1 MARVKLAKNAG
12 FCMGV
17 RRAMDITL
25 EAAMKKDGPI
35 YTYGPLI
42 HNPQVLELLGGK
54 GVHALNEEDWEKDL
68 KEIRGRDSITVIIR
82 AHGIT
87 PEERQRIKDLGVRI
101 LNATCPHVG
110 KVQGI
115 IKRHAQQEYATLIW
129 GDKDHAE
136 VIGLLGYTAGK
147 GIVVNS
153 LEELASLPQYE
164 KVCLVAQTTQDQ
176 HRFEEFAQAFQKK
189 YPGAKI
195 FNTICES
202 THRRQQ
208 EVLTLA
214 QKVDAMVV
222 VGGKG
227 SGNTRRLA
235 KISEEA
241 GVPTFHIETEKD
253 LDLKAL
259 SAYPAIGITAGTST
273 PTWLI
278 AHVVERLKGVESAKG
293 KGQFLARA
301 ARLLAISYLLLALGA
316 GSLAYTSILIQ
327 GLRPEISLVL
337 ISSFYVF
344 SIHVLNRL
352 MDKASEKYN
361 QPGRMEFYERYGSRM
376 ILAAILSAGAA
387 LILAWREGIY
397 PFLLL
402 LAIFGSGLIYNLSI
416 FPFAP
421 DGKFRYRRMR
431 DIPGSKTIF
440 VALAWGIVTSIL
452 PPLAQGNWVL
462 PAMTVALFFTSTMV
476 FFRSTVYDFKDIQG
490 DLLVGKETLPIV
502 LGRRNTEILVAV
514 LLVGLTGILT
524 LASLFRWAS
533 SLSSYL
539 LLSLGYMVGYYW
551 LYRRRFLGGGFLF
564 EGAVEGSFL
573 FAGAIAFIWNFS

>member
-17 RRAMDITL
+17 RRAMDMTL
-25 EAAMKKDGPI
+25 EAAMRKDGPI

-42 HNPQVLELLGGK
+42 HNPQVLELLGEK
-54 GVHALNEEDWEKDL
+54 GVMALDEEDWGKDL
-68 KEIRGRDSITVIIR
+68 REIKGKDSVTVIIR

-115 IKRHAQQEYATLIW
+115 IKRHALQGYATLIW
-129 GDKDHAE
+129 GDRDHAE
-136 VIGLLGYTAGK
+136 VVGLLGYTGGK
-147 GIVVNS
+147 GVVINS
-153 LEELASLPQYE
+153 LEELAFLPPYE
-164 KVCLVAQTTQDQ
+164 KVCLVAQTTQNR
-176 HRFEEFAQAFQKK
+176 HRFEEFARAVERK

-202 THRRQQ
+202 TDRRQQ
-208 EVLTLA
+208 EVLALA
-214 QKVDAMVV
+214 EKVDAMVV
-222 VGGKG
+222 VGGKE

-253 LDLKAL
+253 LDLKTL
-259 SAYPAIGITAGTST
+259 SAYPAIGVTAGAST

-278 AHVVERLKGVESAKG
+278 AHVIERLKAVESARG
-293 KGQFLARA
+293 KGQLLARV
-301 ARLLAISYLLLALGA
+301 ARLITISYLLLGLGA

-327 GLRPEISLVL
+327 GLRPEIPLIL
-337 ISSFYVF
+337 ISSLYVF

-352 MDKASEKYN
+352 MDKGSEKYN
-361 QPGRMEFYERYGSRM
+361 QPGRMDFYERYGSWM
-376 ILAAILSAGAA
+376 ILAAVFSAGAA
-387 LILAWREGIY
+387 LFLAWREGIY

-402 LAIFGSGLIYNLSI
+402 LAIFGSGLVYNLSI
-416 FPFAP
+416 FPFASGP
-421 DGKFRYRRMR
+421 KQRYRRLR

-452 PPLAQGNWVL
+452 PPLAQGNRFF
-462 PAMTVALFFTSTMV
+462 PATAVALFFTAAMV

-502 LGRRNTEILVAV
+502 LGRRNTEILVAA
-514 LLVGLTGILT
+514 LLVCLTGVLAA
-524 LASLFRWAS
+524 ASLFGWAT
-533 SLSSYL
+533 SLCSYL
-539 LLSLGYMVGYYW
+539 LLSLSYMVGYYW
-551 LYRRRFLGGGFLF
+551 LYRQKFLRGGFLF
-564 EGAVEGSFL
+564 EGAVEGSFI
-573 FAGAIAFIWNFS
+573 FAGAIAFTWNFS

>member
-17 RRAMDITL
+17 RRAMDMTL
-25 EAAMKKDGPI
+25 EAAMRKEGPI

-42 HNPQVLELLGGK
+42 HNPQVLELLGDK
-54 GVHALNEEDWEKDL
+54 GVRALDEENWERDFKKL
-68 KEIRGRDSITVIIR
+68 GGKDSITVIIR

-115 IKRHAQQEYATLIW
+115 IKRHAQQGYTTLIW
-129 GDKDHAE
+129 GDRDHAE
-136 VIGLLGYTAGK
+136 VIGLLGYTRGK
-147 GIVVNS
+147 GVVVDS
-153 LEELASLPQYE
+153 LEELEFLPRYE
-164 KVCLVAQTTQDQ
+164 KVCLVAQTTQDRN
-176 HRFEEFAQAFQKK
+176 RFEEFARGIQKK
-189 YPGAKI
+189 YPEAKI

-202 THRRQQ
+202 TYRRQQ
-208 EVLTLA
+208 EVIALA

-222 VGGKG
+222 VGGKE

-235 KISEEA
+235 KISEET
-241 GVPTFHIETEKD
+241 GIPTFHIETEKD
-253 LDLKAL
+253 LNLKTL
-259 SAYPAIGITAGTST
+259 SSYPVIGITAGAST

-278 AHVVERLKGVESAKG
+278 AHVAERIKAVGSTKGRGPFGAKV
-293 KGQFLARA
+293 

-316 GSLAYTSILIQ
+316 GSLAYTSILLQ
-327 GLRPEISLVL
+327 GLSPKMSLVL
-337 ISSFYVF
+337 LSFFYVF

-361 QPGRMEFYERYGSRM
+361 QPGRMEFYERYGSWM
-376 ILAAILSAGAA
+376 ILAAILSAGAT
-387 LILAWREGIY
+387 LTLAWREGIY

-402 LAIFGSGLIYNLSI
+402 LAIFGLGLVYNLSI
-416 FPFAP
+416 FPFAR
-421 DGKFRYRRMR
+421 DRKFRYRRMR

-440 VALAWGIVTSIL
+440 VALAWGTVTSIL
-452 PPLAQGNWVL
+452 PPLAQENRLL
-462 PAMTVALFFTSTMV
+462 PATAVALLFTGTMV
-476 FFRSTVYDFKDIQG
+476 FVRSTVYDFKDIQG
-490 DLLVGKETLPIV
+490 DLIVGKETLPIV
-502 LGRRNTEILVAV
+502 LGRRNTEILVAI
-514 LLVGLTGILT
+514 LLICLTGVLA
-524 LASLFRWAS
+524 LASLFGWAS

-551 LYRRRFLGGGFLF
+551 LYRQKFLGGGFFF
-564 EGAVEGSFL
+564 EGVVEGSFI
-573 FAGAIAFIWNFS
+573 FAGTIAFIWNFS

>member
-25 EAAMKKDGPI
+25 EAAMRKDGPI

-42 HNPQVLELLGGK
+42 HNPQVLELLGDK
-54 GVHALNEEDWEKDL
+54 GVNALNEEDWEKDL
-68 KEIRGRDSITVIIR
+68 KEIGGKDSVTVIIR

-115 IKRHAQQEYATLIW
+115 IKRHAQQGYATLIW

-136 VIGLLGYTAGK
+136 VIGLLGYTGGK
-147 GIVVNS
+147 GIVINS
-153 LEELASLPQYE
+153 LKELASLPQDE
-164 KVCLVAQTTQDQ
+164 KICLVAQTTQDQ
-176 HRFEEFAQAFQKK
+176 HRFEEFAQAVQKK

-208 EVLTLA
+208 EVLALA

-241 GVPTFHIETEKD
+241 GVPTFHIETDKD

-259 SAYPAIGITAGTST
+259 SAYPAIGITAGAST

-278 AHVVERLKGVESAKG
+278 AHVVERLKAVESGKG
-293 KGQFLARA
+293 KGQFLARV

-327 GLRPEISLVL
+327 GLRPEISLIL

-361 QPGRMEFYERYGSRM
+361 QPGRMEFYERYGSWM

-387 LILAWREGIY
+387 LILAWGEGTY

-402 LAIFGSGLIYNLSI
+402 LAIFGSGLVYNLSI

-421 DGKFRYRRMR
+421 GRKFRYRRMR

-452 PPLAQGNWVL
+452 PPLAQGNRFL
-462 PAMTVALFFTSTMV
+462 PATAVALFFTATMV
-476 FFRSTVYDFKDIQG
+476 FFRLTVYDFKDIQG

-514 LLVGLTGILT
+514 MLVCLTGILM

-539 LLSLGYMVGYYW
+539 LLSLSYMVGYYW
-551 LYRRRFLGGGFLF
+551 LYRQKFLRGGFLF

-573 FAGAIAFIWNFS
+573 FAGAIALIWNFS

>member
-1 MARVKLAKNAG
+1 MARVRLAKNAG

-17 RRAMDITL
+17 RRAMDLTL
-25 EAAMKKDGPI
+25 EAAMRKDGPI

-42 HNPQVLELLGGK
+42 HNPQVLDLLGDK
-54 GVHALNEEDWEKDL
+54 GVNALDEEGWGKDL
-68 KEIRGRDSITVIIR
+68 REIRGQGPVTVIIR

-87 PEERQRIKDLGVRI
+87 PEKRQRIKDLGVRI

-115 IKRHAQQEYATLIW
+115 IKRHALQGYATLIW

-136 VIGLLGYTAGK
+136 VIGLLGYTGGRGA
-147 GIVVNS
+147 VLNS
-153 LEELASLPQYE
+153 PEELESLPEYE
-164 KVCLVAQTTQDQ
+164 KVCLVAQTTQDR
-176 HRFEEFAQAFQKK
+176 HRFEEFARVVQRK

-202 THRRQQ
+202 TNRRQE
-208 EVLTLA
+208 EVLSLA
-214 QKVDAMVV
+214 QKVEAMVV
-222 VGGKG
+222 VGGKE

-241 GVPTFHIETEKD
+241 GVPTFHVETEKD

-259 SAYPAIGITAGTST
+259 AAYEAIGVTAGAST

-278 AHVVERLKGVESAKG
+278 AHVVERLKTVESARG
-293 KGQFLARA
+293 KGQFLTRI
-301 ARLLAISYLLLALGA
+301 ARLITISYLLLAVGA
-316 GSLAYTSILIQ
+316 GSLTYVSILIQ
-327 GLRPEISLVL
+327 GLRPEISLIL

-361 QPGRMEFYERYGSRM
+361 QPGRMEFYERYGSWM
-376 ILAAILSAGAA
+376 ILAAVLSAAMA
-387 LILAWREGIY
+387 LLLSWREGFY

-402 LAIFGSGLIYNLSI
+402 LAIFGSGLVYNLSI

-421 DGKFRYRRMR
+421 GRKLRYRRMR

-440 VALAWGIVTSIL
+440 VALAWGMVTSIL
-452 PPLAQGNWVL
+452 PPLAQENRLL
-462 PAMTVALFFTSTMV
+462 PATAIALFFAAAMV

-502 LGRRNTEILVAV
+502 LGRRNTEILVAALLICLSGV
-514 LLVGLTGILT
+514 LTA
-524 LASLFRWAS
+524 ASLCGWAS

-539 LLSLGYMVGYYW
+539 LLSLSYMVGYYG
-551 LYRRRFLGGGFLF
+551 LYRQKLLQGGFLF
-564 EGAVEGSFL
+564 EGVVEGSFL
-573 FAGAIAFIWNFS
+573 FAGAIALIWSLS

>member
-17 RRAMDITL
+17 RRAVDITL

-42 HNPQVLELLGGK
+42 HNPQVLELLGDK
-54 GVHALNEEDWEKDL
+54 GVNALNEEDWEKDL
-68 KEIRGRDSITVIIR
+68 QEIRGRDSVTVIIR

-115 IKRHAQQEYATLIW
+115 IKRQAQQGYATLIW
-129 GDKDHAE
+129 GDKNHAE
-136 VIGLLGYTAGK
+136 VIGLLGYAGGK
-147 GIVVNS
+147 GIVINS
-153 LEELASLPQYE
+153 LEELASLPQDE
-164 KVCLVAQTTQDQ
+164 KVCLVAQTTQDR
-176 HRFEEFAQAFQKK
+176 HRFEEFAQAVQKK

-208 EVLTLA
+208 EVLALA

-259 SAYPAIGITAGTST
+259 SAYPAIGITAGAST

-278 AHVVERLKGVESAKG
+278 AHVAERLKAGESAKG
-293 KGQFLARA
+293 KGQFLARV
-301 ARLLAISYLLLALGA
+301 ARLLAISYLLLALGG

-327 GLRPEISLVL
+327 GLRPEISLIL

-361 QPGRMEFYERYGSRM
+361 QPGRMEFYERYGSWM
-376 ILAAILSAGAA
+376 ILAAILSASAA

-421 DGKFRYRRMR
+421 DRKFRYRRMR

-452 PPLAQGNWVL
+452 PPLAQGNWFL
-462 PAMTVALFFTSTMV
+462 PATAVALFFTATMV

-514 LLVGLTGILT
+514 LLVCLTGVLM

-539 LLSLGYMVGYYW
+539 LLSLSYMVGYYW
-551 LYRRRFLGGGFLF
+551 LYRQKFLRGGFLF

-573 FAGAIAFIWNFS
+573 FAGAIALIWNFS

>member
-1 MARVKLAKNAG
+1 
-12 FCMGV
+12 MGV

-25 EAAMKKDGPI
+25 EAAMRKDGPI

-42 HNPQVLELLGGK
+42 HNPQVLQLLGDK
-54 GVHALNEEDWEKDL
+54 GVKALNEEEWEKDL
-68 KEIRGRDSITVIIR
+68 REIKGKDSVTVIIR

-115 IKRHAQQEYATLIW
+115 IKRHALQGYATLIW

-136 VIGLLGYTAGK
+136 VIGLLGYTGGK
-147 GIVVNS
+147 GIVLNS
-153 LEELASLPQYE
+153 PEELASLPPYE
-164 KVCLVAQTTQDQ
+164 KVCLVAQTTQDR
-176 HRFEEFAQAFQKK
+176 HRFEAFAEAVREK

-208 EVLTLA
+208 EVISLA

-222 VGGKG
+222 VGGKE

-253 LDLKAL
+253 LNLKAL
-259 SAYPAIGITAGTST
+259 SPYPAIGITAGAST

-278 AHVVERLKGVESAKG
+278 AHVVERLKTVESARG
-293 KGQFLARA
+293 KSQFWGRA
-301 ARLLAISYLLLALGA
+301 ARFLTVSYFLLAMGA
-316 GSLAYTSILIQ
+316 GCLAYTSILVQ
-327 GLRPEISLVL
+327 GLRPEFSLIL

-352 MDKASEKYN
+352 MDKVSEKYN
-361 QPGRMEFYERYGSRM
+361 QPGRMEFYERYGSWM
-376 ILAAILSAGAA
+376 ILAAVLSAGAA
-387 LILAWREGIY
+387 LLLAWREGTY

-416 FPFAP
+416 FPFAS
-421 DGKFRYRRMR
+421 GRKHRYRRMR

-452 PPLAQGNWVL
+452 PPLAQGNWFL
-462 PAMTVALFFTSTMV
+462 PATAVALFFTTTMV

-514 LLVGLTGILT
+514 LLVCLTGALAA
-524 LASLFRWAS
+524 ASLFGWAS
-533 SLSSYL
+533 PLSSYL
-539 LLSLGYMVGYYW
+539 LLSLSYMVGYYW
-551 LYRRRFLGGGFLF
+551 LYRQKLLREGFLF
-564 EGAVEGSFL
+564 EGVVEGSFL
-573 FAGAIAFIWNFS
+573 FTGVIALVWNFS

>member
-25 EAAMKKDGPI
+25 EAAMRKDGPI

-54 GVHALNEEDWEKDL
+54 GVNALSEDDWAKNL
-68 KEIRGRDSITVIIR
+68 REIGGRDSVTVIIR

-87 PEERQRIKDLGVRI
+87 PEERRRIKDLGVGI

-115 IKRHAQQEYATLIW
+115 IKRHARQGYATLIW
-129 GDKDHAE
+129 GDRDHAE
-136 VIGLLGYTAGK
+136 VIGLLGYAEGR
-147 GIVVNS
+147 GRVVNS
-153 LEELASLPQYE
+153 PEDLAGLPPGE
-164 KVCLVAQTTQDQ
+164 KICLVAQTTQDRRQ
-176 HRFEEFAQAFQKK
+176 FEDFARAVREKF
-189 YPGAKI
+189 PEAKI

-208 EVLTLA
+208 EALA
-214 QKVDAMVV
+214 LARRVDAMIV
-222 VGGKG
+222 VGGKE

-235 KISEEA
+235 KISEA
-241 GVPTFHIETEKD
+241 SGVPTFHVETEKD
-253 LDLKAL
+253 LDLQAL
-259 SAYPAIGITAGTST
+259 GSYPAIGITAGAST

-278 AHVVERLKGVESAKG
+278 AQVVERLKEVESAG
-293 KGQFLARA
+293 GRGPFPARA
-301 ARLLAISYLLLALGA
+301 ARFLAVSYLLLAFGA
-316 GSLAYTSILIQ
+316 GSLAYAGILLQ
-327 GLRPEISLVL
+327 GLRPDPSLVF
-337 ISSFYVF
+337 ISAFYVF

-352 MDKASEKYN
+352 MDKGSEKYN

-376 ILAAILSAGAA
+376 VPAAVVSAGAA
-387 LILAWREGIY
+387 LLLAWREGLY

-402 LAIFGSGLIYNLSI
+402 LAIFGSGLVYNLSL
-416 FPFAP
+416 FPFGSAR
-421 DGKFRYRRMR
+421 KRRYRRMR

-440 VALAWGIVTSIL
+440 VGLAWGAVTSVL
-452 PPLAQGNWVL
+452 PPLAQEGRLL
-462 PAMTVALFFTSTMV
+462 PGTAVALFFTAAMV

-502 LGRRNTEILVAV
+502 LGRRNTEILAALLLTCLALV
-514 LLVGLTGILT
+514 LIL
-524 LASLFRWAS
+524 AGPCGWAS
-533 SLSSYL
+533 PLAPYL
-539 LLSLGYMVGYYW
+539 LLPLGYVGGYYG
-551 LYRRRFLGGGFLF
+551 LYRQRFLRGGFLF
-564 EGAVEGSFL
+564 EGVVEGSLL
-573 FAGAIAFIWNFS
+573 FAGAVALVWNIS

>member
-25 EAAMKKDGPI
+25 EAAMRKDGPI

-42 HNPQVLELLGGK
+42 HNPQVLELLGDK
-54 GVHALNEEDWEKDL
+54 GVNALNEEDWEKDL
-68 KEIRGRDSITVIIR
+68 KEIGGKDSVTVIIR

-115 IKRHAQQEYATLIW
+115 IKRHAQQGYATLIW

-136 VIGLLGYTAGK
+136 VIGLLGYTGGK

-153 LEELASLPQYE
+153 LKELASLPQDE
-164 KVCLVAQTTQDQ
+164 KFCLVAQTTQDR
-176 HRFEEFAQAFQKK
+176 HRFEVFAQAVQKK

-208 EVLTLA
+208 EVLALA

-241 GVPTFHIETEKD
+241 GVPTFHIETDKD

-259 SAYPAIGITAGTST
+259 SAYPAIGITAGAST

-278 AHVVERLKGVESAKG
+278 AHVVERLKAVESGKG
-293 KGQFLARA
+293 KGQFLARV

-327 GLRPEISLVL
+327 GLRPEISLIL

-361 QPGRMEFYERYGSRM
+361 QPGRMEFYERYGSWM

-387 LILAWREGIY
+387 LILAWGEGTY

-402 LAIFGSGLIYNLSI
+402 LAIFGSGLVYNLSI

-421 DGKFRYRRMR
+421 GRKFRYRRMR

-452 PPLAQGNWVL
+452 PPLAQGNRFL
-462 PAMTVALFFTSTMV
+462 PATAVALFFTATMV
-476 FFRSTVYDFKDIQG
+476 FFRLTVYDFKDIQG

-514 LLVGLTGILT
+514 MLVCLTGILM

-539 LLSLGYMVGYYW
+539 LLSLSYMVGYYW
-551 LYRRRFLGGGFLF
+551 LYRQKFLRGGFLF

-573 FAGAIAFIWNFS
+573 FAGAIALIWNFS

>member
-1 MARVKLAKNAG
+1 
-12 FCMGV
+12 
-17 RRAMDITL
+17 MDVTL
-25 EAAMKKDGPI
+25 EAAMRKDGPI

-42 HNPQVLELLGGK
+42 HNPQVLALLGDK
-54 GVHALNEEDWEKDL
+54 GVNALSEENWEQDL
-68 KEIRGRDSITVIIR
+68 REIGGRDTVTVIIR

-87 PEERQRIKDLGVRI
+87 PEERQRIKDLGVRVI
-101 LNATCPHVG
+101 NATCPHVG

-115 IKRHAQQEYATLIW
+115 IKRHALQGFTTLIW
-129 GDKDHAE
+129 GDRDHAE
-136 VIGLLGYTAGK
+136 VVGLLGYTGGR
-147 GIVVNS
+147 GIVINS
-153 LEELASLPQYE
+153 PGELASLLPCE
-164 KVCLVAQTTQDQ
+164 KVCLVAQTTQDRQ
-176 HRFEEFAQAFQKK
+176 RFEEFAEAVRRK
-189 YPGAKI
+189 YPGVKI

-208 EVLTLA
+208 EVMDLA
-214 QKVDAMVV
+214 RKVDAMVV
-222 VGGKG
+222 VGGKE

-241 GVPTFHIETEKD
+241 GVPTFHVETEKD

-259 SAYPAIGITAGTST
+259 SAYPAIGITAGAST

-278 AHVVERLKGVESAKG
+278 AHVIERLKTVESEKG
-293 KGQFLARA
+293 RGLFLAKA
-301 ARLLAISYLLLALGA
+301 ARFLTVSYLLLALGA
-316 GSLAYTSILIQ
+316 GCLAYTGILIQ
-327 GLRPEISLVL
+327 GLRPEISLIL
-337 ISSFYVF
+337 ISTFYVF

-361 QPGRMEFYERYGSRM
+361 QPGRMEFYERYGSWM
-376 ILAAILSAGAA
+376 ILAAVLSAAAA
-387 LILAWREGIY
+387 LFLAWREGLY

-402 LAIFGSGLIYNLSI
+402 LAIFASGLVYNLSI

-421 DGKFRYRRMR
+421 GRKFRYRRMR

-440 VALAWGIVTSIL
+440 VALAWGAVTSIL
-452 PPLAQGNWVL
+452 PPLAQGNRFL
-462 PAMTVALFFTSTMV
+462 PATAVALFFTVAMV

-514 LLVGLTGILT
+514 LLVCLTGVLAA
-524 LASLFRWAS
+524 ASLFGWAS

-539 LLSLGYMVGYYW
+539 LLSLSYMVGYYW
-551 LYRRRFLGGGFLF
+551 LYRQKLLRGGFLF

-573 FAGAIAFIWNFS
+573 FAGAIALIWNYS

>member
-17 RRAMDITL
+17 RRAMDMTL
-25 EAAMKKDGPI
+25 EAAMRKEGPI

-42 HNPQVLELLGGK
+42 HNPQVLELLADK
-54 GVHALNEEDWEKDL
+54 GVRALDEEHWEREFRELRGKD
-68 KEIRGRDSITVIIR
+68 SVTVIIR

-87 PEERQRIKDLGVRI
+87 PEERQRIKDFGVRI

-115 IKRHAQQEYATLIW
+115 IKRHAQQGYMTLIW
-129 GDKDHAE
+129 GDRDHAE
-136 VIGLLGYTAGK
+136 VIGLLGYTG
-147 GIVVNS
+147 GQGFVVNS
-153 LEELASLPQYE
+153 IAELESLPRHE
-164 KVCLVAQTTQDQ
+164 KVCFVAQTTQDQ
-176 HRFEEFAQAFQKK
+176 NDFEKFAQAIQEK

-208 EVLTLA
+208 EVLALA
-214 QKVDAMVV
+214 QKVDAMIV
-222 VGGKG
+222 VGGKE

-253 LDLKAL
+253 LHLEAL
-259 SAYPAIGITAGTST
+259 SSYPIIGITAGAST

-278 AHVVERLKGVESAKG
+278 AHVAERLKAVESGGGEIRFWTK
-293 KGQFLARA
+293 A
-301 ARLLAISYLLLALGA
+301 ARFLAISYLLLALGA
-316 GSLAYTSILIQ
+316 GCLAYTSILIQ
-327 GLRPEISLVL
+327 GLRPEISLIL

-361 QPGRMEFYERYGSRM
+361 QPGRMEFYERYGSWM
-376 ILAAILSAGAA
+376 TLAAILSAAA
-387 LILAWREGIY
+387 TLILAWREGVY

-402 LAIFGSGLIYNLSI
+402 LAIFGMGLVYNLSI
-416 FPFAP
+416 FPFP
-421 DGKFRYRRMR
+421 PERRIRYRRLR

-440 VALAWGIVTSIL
+440 VALAWATVTSIL
-452 PPLAQGNWVL
+452 PPLAQENRLL
-462 PAMTVALFFTSTMV
+462 PATAVAFFFTATMV
-476 FFRSTVYDFKDIQG
+476 FVRSTVYDFKDIQG

-502 LGRRNTEILVAV
+502 LGRRNTETLVAV
-514 LLVGLTGILT
+514 MLVCLTGVMT
-524 LASLFRWAS
+524 LASLFGWTS
-533 SLSSYL
+533 SLSSLL
-539 LLSLGYMVGYYW
+539 LLSLSYMVGYYW
-551 LYRRRFLGGGFLF
+551 LYREKFLGGGFLF
-564 EGAVEGSFL
+564 EGVVEGSFI
-573 FAGAIAFIWNFS
+573 FAGTIAFIWNFS